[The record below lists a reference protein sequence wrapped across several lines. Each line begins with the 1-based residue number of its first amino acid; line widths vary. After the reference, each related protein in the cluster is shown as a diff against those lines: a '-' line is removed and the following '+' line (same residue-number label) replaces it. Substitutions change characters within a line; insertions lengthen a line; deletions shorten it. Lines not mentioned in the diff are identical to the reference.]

1 MHRRGKMIGI
11 GSPAAGRATGGR
23 AVSSVNAGDRSMRSK
38 GKAVSAWCEQI
49 SSMSV
54 VRSRSD
60 LFCASDARCSIT
72 KPCACMAS

>member
-11 GSPAAGRATGGR
+11 GSPAAGRAAGGR
-23 AVSSVNAGDRSMRSK
+23 AVSSVNAVARSIRGK
-38 GKAVSAWCEQI
+38 GKAVSAWREQT

-54 VRSRSD
+54 VLSRSD